1 MHIREA
7 IQSDYEHLTDNSIS
21 MGCYR
26 ELPER
31 IHYAYALE
39 DRNRPIMLGGIILMT
54 PTTAWCW
61 MDWTQEAKDRAR
73 DSYRIVRDWLDV
85 TAKEDNIK
93 RLMAAVRTDFEAAIN
108 TVKHLGFTREA
119 TMKSFFNDDDA
130 YLYVRIR

>member
-39 DRNRPIMLGGIILMT
+39 DRNRPIMLGGIVLMT

-73 DSYRIVRDWLDV
+73 DSYRIVRDWLDEQGWDHEPPAPALPDSV
-85 TAKEDNIK
+85 
-93 RLMAAVRTDFEAAIN
+93 VQRTR
-108 TVKHLGFTREA
+108 H
-119 TMKSFFNDDDA
+119 
-130 YLYVRIR
+130 